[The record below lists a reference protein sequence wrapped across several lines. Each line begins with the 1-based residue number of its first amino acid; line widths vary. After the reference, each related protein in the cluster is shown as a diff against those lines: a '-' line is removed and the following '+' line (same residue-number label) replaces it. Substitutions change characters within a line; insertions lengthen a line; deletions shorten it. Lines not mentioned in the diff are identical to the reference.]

1 MLLDANNPLM
11 NVSNIDLLDLLLACA
26 MIFSSVYFS
35 NKLLKRDIRKENK
48 MELDKKADKERV
60 EFLHEEH
67 EKDIS
72 EIRNSIEKN
81 SNQHG
86 ILFKEINAANKGIA
100 RIEGYLKAK
109 EESK

>member
-1 MLLDANNPLM
+1 MFPIV
-11 NVSNIDLLDLLLACA
+11 VSCA
-26 MIFSSVYFS
+26 AILITQIIS
-35 NKLLKRDIRKENK
+35 NKNMKYKINK
-48 MELDKKADKERV
+48 DNEAKLDKKADVTLV
-60 EFLHEEH
+60 ESNKIEV

-72 EIRNSIEKN
+72 DIRDSIEKN

-109 EESK
+109 NEGK

>member
-1 MLLDANNPLM
+1 MKYKIGKDNEL
-11 NVSNIDLLDLLLACA
+11 
-26 MIFSSVYFS
+26 
-35 NKLLKRDIRKENK
+35 KLE
-48 MELDKKADKERV
+48 KKADITLV
-60 EFLHEEH
+60 ESIKIEV

-72 EIRNSIEKN
+72 EIRDSIEKN